1 MQPSMPVATNTFLKF
16 VLVCAK
22 IVKLCFMTDKNL
34 EILASLR
41 SALAAVRAQADSI
54 QSSLD
59 ALEASFAAEASAEAQ
74 DKSGASPEDYPFGKG
89 SAPDQPSPL
98 AQAAAAAEASAEA
111 VVGSGEASGPAEEL
125 TADGT
130 ASAAS
135 PIWVQEDISPFDVD
149 EDALQSSPGE
159 AVPGAGIAAAE
170 VSAKEDSRTS
180 LPRRDDF
187 SASPGVAPEP
197 SEAAGQHA
205 LSEVHARPAVI
216 DVMSDR
222 YAWKTDIPGSP
233 VRNILSAISLNDRL
247 LFINTLFD
255 KDAAAFQKTISLF
268 NSLSSLAEAE
278 TYIRSHFPQWDMK
291 SEVVYRFM
299 MAVRRKLL

>member
-1 MQPSMPVATNTFLKF
+1 
-16 VLVCAK
+16 
-22 IVKLCFMTDKNL
+22 MTDKNL

-130 ASAAS
+130 ASAVS

-187 SASPGVAPEP
+187 PASPGVAPEPSEAAVTSEPSEAAAASEPSEAAVAPEP

>member
-1 MQPSMPVATNTFLKF
+1 
-16 VLVCAK
+16 
-22 IVKLCFMTDKNL
+22 MTDKNL

-125 TADGT
+125 TADGA

-135 PIWVQEDISPFDVD
+135 SIWVQEDISPFDVD

-187 SASPGVAPEP
+187 PASPGVAPEPSEAAVTSEQAEAAAASEPSEASVAPEP